1 MASTVLSRPLR
12 PGARSL
18 AFLGVFVAALLGFLS
33 LGAVLPVLPR
43 YVRGPLGAGDL
54 VVGIA
59 VGIFALTAVVGRPLA
74 GRAADARGRRSV
86 VVAGLALLA
95 VSGALYF
102 VPAGVPGVLLARLV
116 TGAGEALV
124 FTAGATWA
132 VDLAPRE
139 RRGQVIGLFGMAVW
153 GGLSLGPLAGEG
165 LLAAGGYP
173 AVWAFAATSPLLG
186 ALLARRLEDR
196 HEAAE
201 LAAPQAMMP
210 RRTVR
215 LGVALALANV
225 GYAVMA
231 AFVVLHLSR
240 RGIDHGATVF
250 IAFAA
255 SVVATRLVAGSLP
268 DRLGGRRTALGAF
281 VAEALGLALVAL
293 APSLLV
299 AVAGG
304 VTIGAGF
311 SVLFPSLALLVVD
324 DAQDDG
330 RGGALGAFT
339 AFFDAGVGLGAPFAG
354 AIASLAGY
362 PAAFWAAA
370 GCAGVGLA
378 LVLRDRGPASAEP
391 LSAEAGRAASAR
403 AAGVARPDS
412 GRGR

>member
-1 MASTVLSRPLR
+1 VASTVLSRPLR

-225 GYAVMA
+225 
-231 AFVVLHLSR
+231 
-240 RGIDHGATVF
+240 
-250 IAFAA
+250 
-255 SVVATRLVAGSLP
+255 ATR
-268 DRLGGRRTALGAF
+268 
-281 VAEALGLALVAL
+281 
-293 APSLLV
+293 
-299 AVAGG
+299 
-304 VTIGAGF
+304 
-311 SVLFPSLALLVVD
+311 
-324 DAQDDG
+324 
-330 RGGALGAFT
+330 
-339 AFFDAGVGLGAPFAG
+339 
-354 AIASLAGY
+354 
-362 PAAFWAAA
+362 
-370 GCAGVGLA
+370 
-378 LVLRDRGPASAEP
+378 
-391 LSAEAGRAASAR
+391 
-403 AAGVARPDS
+403 
-412 GRGR
+412 